1 MDSLFCKFQTCN
13 ISPGNIHLTIHN
25 FVFDDLNHTGIQIF
39 VSFVLHLLW
48 QILAWQLIFIVV
60 PVLLVK
66 SLRDHV
72 LLNTTAGIKRTSL
85 SARSR
90 AVRISSFGWRHK
102 LSAATQTR
110 LSTIIIEELVC
121 RRSLSL
127 HFFKS
132 LVVLVL
138 KIVAIEIVF
147 LAFLVL
153 PVLLVLL
160 VLLVLF
166 AVLAE
171 LIILNLPLFVRIL
184 VLVSKLTL
192 FRCILLE
199 LIARR
204 NEALWLLWRFS
215 FSSFLIIVVAGGSL
229 WEIPLIFCKLLLH
242 FLQIKVLPV

>member
-1 MDSLFCKFQTCN
+1 
-13 ISPGNIHLTIHN
+13 
-25 FVFDDLNHTGIQIF
+25 
-39 VSFVLHLLW
+39 
-48 QILAWQLIFIVV
+48 
-60 PVLLVK
+60 
-66 SLRDHV
+66 V
-72 LLNTTAGIKRTSL
+72 LLNTTAGIKRPSL

-90 AVRISSFGWRHK
+90 AVRISSFGWRDK

-110 LSTIIIEELVC
+110 LSTIIIEELIS

-153 PVLLVLL
+153 PVLLTLL

-171 LIILNLPLFVRIL
+171 LIVLNLPLFVSIL

-204 NEALWLLWRFS
+204 NEALRLLRRFS
-215 FSSFLIIVVAGGSL
+215 FSSFLIIVETGGSL
-229 WEIPLIFCKLLLH
+229 R
-242 FLQIKVLPV
+242 

>member
-1 MDSLFCKFQTCN
+1 
-13 ISPGNIHLTIHN
+13 
-25 FVFDDLNHTGIQIF
+25 
-39 VSFVLHLLW
+39 
-48 QILAWQLIFIVV
+48 
-60 PVLLVK
+60 
-66 SLRDHV
+66 V

-110 LSTIIIEELVC
+110 LSTIIIEELVS

-153 PVLLVLL
+153 PVLL

-204 NEALWLLWRFS
+204 NEVLRLLWRFS